1 MNVLHHPTAS
11 VLCLG
16 TNQGSPDVLQQA
28 ALLLMPHLPDLCLST
43 PVETI
48 PIQWPWPGRFIN
60 RVAVTHTG
68 LSEEAL
74 TALCKHVEQQ
84 LGRLP
89 HHKQQGIVRIDIDLL
104 FCRGKVIKAAD
115 LQRPYVVGALKELG
129 W

>member
-60 RVAVTHTG
+60 R
-68 LSEEAL
+68 
-74 TALCKHVEQQ
+74 ALCKHVEQQ